1 MPFDEARGRGYV
13 LAVTG
18 TYAGLS
24 GQNIAVKQSGGEGG
38 FLPSFNEALRFE
50 LHAMAWVA

>member
-24 GQNIAVKQSGGEGG
+24 GQHIAVKQSGGEGG
-38 FLPSFNEALRFE
+38 I
-50 LHAMAWVA
+50 

>member
-18 TYAGLS
+18 TYAGLL
-24 GQNIAVKQSGGEGG
+24 GQHIAVKQSGGEGA
-38 FLPSFNEALRFE
+38 FLPSLTDALLFE
-50 LHAMAWVA
+50 LHTVALVA